1 MRSTSNW
8 RWTDD
13 WAYGT
18 CQADFA
24 DGTCT
29 RQIDHQGDHAAL
41 PLDEMVD
48 EAHDAALSEA
58 EAIWRAAIAEITR
71 RAMAEEEA
79 RKAAILAAGCYHPER
94 DRESFCSLMG
104 VEVVVCRICGA
115 RRSNDFRW

>member
-1 MRSTSNW
+1 MRQTNEW

-13 WAYGT
+13 WRYGT

-29 RQIDHQGDHAAL
+29 RQIGHQGDHAAL
-41 PLDEMVD
+41 TVDQMVD

-79 RKAAILAAGCYHPER
+79 RKAAILAAGCHHPER
-94 DRESFCSLMG
+94 DQESFSIGLTDHH
-104 VEVVVCRICGA
+104 VICRICGA
-115 RRSNDFRW
+115 RRVDDGPF